1 MLALSLVAAG
11 ALVGGGGGEAM
22 TRRQAIE
29 VGGLGA
35 GATLL
40 NARAPAASDADALGA
55 RSAAASAASAA
66 SAGGK
71 LALPSIGLGAWA
83 WGDSLFWGYDQKKD
97 GELQETKPSLEI
109 YLRNIPTCT

>member
-1 MLALSLVAAG
+1 
-11 ALVGGGGGEAM
+11 
-22 TRRQAIE
+22 
-29 VGGLGA
+29 
-35 GATLL
+35 
-40 NARAPAASDADALGA
+40 
-55 RSAAASAASAA
+55 
-66 SAGGK
+66 GGK